1 MRRVR
6 ATNFKETIVDRSL
19 RKTYWIVLA
28 PAMAG
33 FVLAAGALQ
42 SGWMAAGTAAWRPQ
56 IGIVLFVLAVAFAVA
71 LPILWRALFAYRQK
85 GRQRVTASALLGL
98 QRRLI
103 LTALAAPY
111 LALLAYGLQVPRFY
125 AAGSMLAA
133 LYAVYYHYPSR
144 RKLRYEKRLF
154 RVT

>member
-1 MRRVR
+1 MDHHL
-6 ATNFKETIVDRSL
+6 K
-19 RKTYWIVLA
+19 KTYWIVLT

-33 FVLAAGALQ
+33 FVVAAGALRLGQ
-42 SGWMAAGTAAWRPQ
+42 VPTATATWRPQ
-56 IGIVLFVLAVAFAVA
+56 VGLVLFVMAVAFAVA
-71 LPILWRALFAYRQK
+71 LPVLWRALFAYRQK
-85 GRQRVTASALLGL
+85 GRQCVSASALLGL

-103 LTALAAPY
+103 LTAMAAPY

-125 AAGSMLAA
+125 AAGCILAA

-154 RVT
+154 RVS

>member
-1 MRRVR
+1 M
-6 ATNFKETIVDRSL
+6 DRSL

-42 SGWMAAGTAAWRPQ
+42 SGWMAAGTAAGRSQ
-56 IGIVLFVLAVAFAVA
+56 TGLVLFVLAAACAAA
-71 LPILWRALFAYRQK
+71 LPVLWRAVFAYRQK
-85 GRQRVTASALLGL
+85 GCRQVSESALLDL
-98 QRRLI
+98 PRRLI

-111 LALLAYGLQVPRFY
+111 LALLAYALQVPCFY

-133 LYAVYYHYPSR
+133 LYAAYYHYPSR
-144 RKLRYEKRLF
+144 QKLRHEKRLF
-154 RVT
+154 RVS